1 MARRIDQG
9 AVMSKKPIYGLIA
22 FTAAAASAVWMGA
35 GSQSHAAERSA
46 PPSAP
51 EVIVSQVLVRPID
64 DASQFTGRLQAVDT
78 IDLRPRVSGYVDSV
92 EFKEGALVKKG
103 ELLFRIDARPYEAEV
118 ARLTANLAEGRSEA
132 ALARSNA
139 ARATRL
145 LDQHA
150 ISKEESETLQSDASS
165 TQSKIAATEAQL
177 ANARLNRQFTEI
189 RAPIDGRVSNAR
201 VTPGNLV
208 SSADVLTTVVSVN
221 PVYAYFDVDEHA
233 FLKYQDLS
241 RKQGR
246 LPSVSMGLASE
257 KGYPHNGRID
267 FVDNQLRT
275 EGGTIRLR
283 AVFDNA
289 KEPYT
294 PGLFAR
300 IQLLSPDAHPR
311 ALIDDRAVGTDLGNK
326 YAYVVD
332 GQGQV
337 QYRAIHTG
345 GMVDGLRVVDDGLT
359 ASDRVVVS
367 GLQKVRPGT
376 KVTAKMEPMENR
388 AAVDGPSI
396 KTATVASRQ
405 E

>member
-1 MARRIDQG
+1 
-9 AVMSKKPIYGLIA
+9 MSKKPVLTLTA
-22 FTAAAASAVWMGA
+22 FAVAVASAMWLGA
-35 GSQSHAAERSA
+35 GSQSHAAEKLA

-51 EVIVSQVLVRPID
+51 EVIVSQVLVRSVD
-64 DASQFTGRLQAVDT
+64 DASQFTGRLQAIDT
-78 IDLRPRVSGYVDSV
+78 IDLRPRVGGYVNSV

-103 ELLFRIDARPYEAEV
+103 QLLFRIDPRPYDAEV
-118 ARLTANLAEGRSEA
+118 ARLSANLAESRSEA
-132 ALARSNA
+132 ALAQSNA
-139 ARATRL
+139 TRASRL
-145 LDQHA
+145 LDQRA
-150 ISKEESETLQSDASS
+150 ISKEESETLQSEASS
-165 TQSKIAATEAQL
+165 AQSKIAATEAQL
-177 ANARLNRQFTEI
+177 ANARLNREFTEI
-189 RAPIDGRVSNAR
+189 RSPIDGRVSNAR

-233 FLKYQDLS
+233 FLRYQDLT
-241 RKQGR
+241 REQGR
-246 LPSVSMGLASE
+246 SPSVSMGLASE
-257 KGYPHNGRID
+257 SGYPHNGRVD
-267 FVDNQLRT
+267 FVDNQLRA

-289 KEPYT
+289 KELYT

-300 IQLLSPDAHPR
+300 IQLLSPDSQPR

-337 QYRAIHTG
+337 QYRAIKTG
-345 GMVDGLRVVDDGLT
+345 GMVNGLRVVDEGLT

-376 KVTAKMEPMENR
+376 KVTPKMEPMESR
-388 AAVDGPSI
+388 AASDGPSI
-396 KTATVASRQ
+396 KTSTIASR
-405 E
+405 